1 MLEPKHANAWFQWCN
16 IPLFVFVVLFYDGI
30 ICLAFLILSS
40 FDGQNNNSIEWLMYF
55 SRSRAERRN
64 DIYSPPFDDS
74 QPGSRYPLCFADVS
88 IDGWTPFRGWF
99 ATTRKWLWTSG
110 FDVSVCRQ
118 RDHMLPPPASMAVGD
133 SRICSPIWCLYCTD
147 WRLRQIVL
155 ACTNYIQCMLGVVE
169 ERYAGGC
176 TCLFFFQANF
186 GMIQLMF
193 FLGWSCETIS

>member
-1 MLEPKHANAWFQWCN
+1 MISTAHPLMIVNRAADIHYVLLMFPSMVEHRSGVDSPQRENGCEHLVLMF
-16 IPLFVFVVLFYDGI
+16 LFVAREI
-30 ICLAFLILSS
+30 TC
-40 FDGQNNNSIEWLMYF
+40 
-55 SRSRAERRN
+55 
-64 DIYSPPFDDS
+64 
-74 QPGSRYPLCFADVS
+74 C
-88 IDGWTPFRGWF
+88 
-99 ATTRKWLWTSG
+99 
-110 FDVSVCRQ
+110 
-118 RDHMLPPPASMAVGD
+118 PPPASMAVGD

>member
-1 MLEPKHANAWFQWCN
+1 
-16 IPLFVFVVLFYDGI
+16 
-30 ICLAFLILSS
+30 
-40 FDGQNNNSIEWLMYF
+40 MYF

-118 RDHMLPPPASMAVGD
+118 RDHMLPPPGEHGSGRQQNLLSHLVSLLYRLEIKTDCTSM
-133 SRICSPIWCLYCTD
+133 Y
-147 WRLRQIVL
+147 
-155 ACTNYIQCMLGVVE
+155 
-169 ERYAGGC
+169 
-176 TCLFFFQANF
+176 
-186 GMIQLMF
+186 
-193 FLGWSCETIS
+193 